1 MLNTQDTKCIEDNF
15 KTNGLSEE
23 SLETVDSKIYLL
35 PKTNNFQVKPLG
47 DITIKIEDIVP
58 CMYL

>member
-1 MLNTQDTKCIEDNF
+1 MLNSQNTECIEDNF

-23 SLETVDSKIYLL
+23 SLETVDSKLCLL
-35 PKTNNFQVKPLG
+35 SKTCNLQLKPLG